1 MIGENYMKE
10 LQVLIAASKLSG
22 AGSATEKQKLLSG
35 CKTETMEWF
44 LQIAANPFK
53 TTKVS
58 KLNIIDASTIKE
70 DAFQNIKDKISYLLT
85 VKAAKDEDRNY
96 LEDNLSYLDASYDE
110 KEMLVKILTKN
121 LNIGIGTSIINKVF
135 GKNFIPDLE
144 LMAAQDDMTQIDTS
158 KTNYA
163 EIKYDGVRVIA
174 VEEKDGV
181 TFYTRNFNILNS
193 ELMPSIEKEAFDFIE
208 TMNLPIVVKADGL
221 CAGKGVIIAQSK
233 DEAKTAVSDMLSGAS
248 FGDAGTSVVVEEYL
262 DGYELSVFAIC
273 DGENYKVLPAAQDHK
288 RVGDGD
294 TGPNT
299 GGMGAY
305 APTPLVNDDIYKK
318 IEERVIKPTLKGMQN
333 EGAPFEG
340 VLFIGVMVV
349 KGEPIILE
357 YNVRFGDPECEIL
370 MPLLAT
376 PVSELFYKG
385 ATKQLDKLDIK
396 IKDEFGVGVVIASE
410 NYPYSSS
417 KPAEITVDEIENEL
431 SSSSHISYAGVEKID
446 GKLMATGGRVLVCVG
461 FGKTIKEA
469 RDNAYKLTTK
479 VHFSGKKCR
488 SDIAYQALK

>member
-1 MIGENYMKE
+1 MNILILGSGGREFSIGLSIFKENAHSLFFMPGNG
-10 LQVLIAASKLSG
+10 ATDKLG
-22 AGSATEKQKLLSG
+22 K
-35 CKTETMEWF
+35 
-44 LQIAANPFK
+44 
-53 TTKVS
+53 
-58 KLNIIDASTIKE
+58 NI
-70 DAFQNIKDKISYLLT
+70 NIKDYNDLAIW
-85 VKAAKDEDRNY
+85 AKDNSIDLTIVGPE
-96 LEDNLSYLDASYDE
+96 AP
-110 KEMLVKILTKN
+110 LV
-121 LNIGIGTSIINKVF
+121 
-135 GKNFIPDLE
+135 
-144 LMAAQDDMTQIDTS
+144 
-158 KTNYA
+158 
-163 EIKYDGVRVIA
+163 DGVVDIFKKHNLTIFGPSAAAARLEGSKVYM
-174 VEEKDGV
+174 K
-181 TFYTRNFNILNS
+181 NILKKYNIPTAAFIETS
-193 ELMPSIEKEAFDFIE
+193 NEKEAHNFIE

-233 DEAKTAVSDMLSGAS
+233 DEAKIAVSDMLSGAS

-396 IKDEFGVGVVIASE
+396 IKDEYSVGVVIASE

-417 KPAEITVDEIENEL
+417 KPVEITLDEIGNEL
-431 SSSSHISYAGVEKID
+431 SNSSHISYAGVEKID
-446 GKLMATGGRVLVCVG
+446 EKLMATGGRVLVCVG